1 MLISTETL
9 LVVVD
14 VQGKL
19 AEVMHDRDEMF
30 GNINRL
36 SGSARLLDVP
46 AVITEQLPD
55 KLGPTREELTDSLTD
70 VAVISKSS
78 FSCCGEA
85 AFNQALESSDKKQ
98 VLLCGIETH
107 ICVLQTALDLL
118 EHGFEVFVAADAVS
132 SRNPE
137 NKQLALERMRQHGAE
152 IITTESALFE
162 WMRDAAHPAFR
173 EVRKF
178 LA

>member
-1 MLISTETL
+1 MLNSNKTL
-9 LVVVD
+9 LIIID

-19 AEVMHDRDEMF
+19 AEVMHAPNDLF

-36 SGSARLLDVP
+36 TGAAGSLDIP
-46 AVITEQLPD
+46 ILITEQLPN
-55 KLGPTREELTDSLTD
+55 KLGPTRAELSGSLAE
-70 VAVISKSS
+70 VPVMAKSS
-78 FSCCGEA
+78 FSCCGDE
-85 AFNQALESSDKKQ
+85 AFNKALDTSGKRQ
-98 VLLCGIETH
+98 ILLCGIESH

-118 EHGFEVFVAADAVS
+118 ERGFEVYVAADAVS
-132 SRNPE
+132 SRSPD

-152 IITTESALFE
+152 IIATESALFE
-162 WMRDAAHPAFR
+162 WLRDAAHPAFK